1 MKVAFI
7 TRSTLFNIKGGDTIQ
22 MLETARHL
30 EMLNISIDIKL
41 AHEKIDYRQYDL
53 LHFFNII
60 RPADILHH
68 LYKTTQPFVVSPI
81 LVDYSEYDRHH
92 RKGVAGVLFRLLS
105 PDAIEYLKTIARWI
119 KGKDKI
125 SSISYWWKGQ
135 KRCVKEILR
144 KTPLLLPNSHAEYN
158 YIVKAYGIELPY
170 IKVADGIDPVLFS
183 PNPSIAKD
191 PNLVLCVAR
200 IEGLKNQLNLIKA
213 LNNTP
218 YKLII
223 IGAAAPNQQNY
234 YRECRKI
241 AAENIMFTNYLP
253 QKELVSYFQKAKVH
267 VLPSWFE
274 VCGLSSLEA
283 RSEEHTSELQSLAY
297 LVCRLLLEKNRKR
310 TSSTME
316 MAPSPTAFCSR
327 FSMAGTLGCRSA
339 NWSRPCSISRSAAS
353 TPSPAC
359 IMLAIDHR

>member
-22 MLETARHL
+22 MVETARHL

-41 AHEKIDYRQYDL
+41 THEKIDYKKYDL

-68 LYKTTQPFVVSPI
+68 LYKTTQPFVLSPI
-81 LVDYSEYDRHH
+81 LVDYSEYDRYH
-92 RKGVAGVLFRLLS
+92 RKGVAGTLFRLVS
-105 PDAIEYLKTIARWI
+105 PDRIEYLKTIARWL

-135 KRCVKEILR
+135 KRCVKEILI

-158 YIVKAYGIELPY
+158 YIVKTYGIELPY
-170 IKVADGIDPVLFS
+170 IKVADAVDPVLFS
-183 PNPSIAKD
+183 PDPYITKD

-200 IEGLKNQLNLIKA
+200 VEGLKNQLNLIKA

-241 AAENIMFTNYLP
+241 AAENIIFTDYLP
-253 QKELVSYFQKAKVH
+253 QNEIASYYQKAKVH
-267 VLPSWFE
+267 ILPSWFE

-283 RSEEHTSELQSLAY
+283 GAMGCNVVITCKGFAHEYFEDLAFY
-297 LVCRLLLEKNRKR
+297 CDP
-310 TSSTME
+310 
-316 MAPSPTAFCSR
+316 A
-327 FSMAGTLGCRSA
+327 
-339 NWSRPCSISRSAAS
+339 
-353 TPSPAC
+353 SPAS
-359 IMLAIDHR
+359 ILNAVEEAMQHETNTDLQKRISKNFTWQNAAEKTLEAYRKVLKEWKN